1 MMRSLFPIV
10 TNNDLVFPDNFVNHF
25 FGDFMK
31 PFDSSYSVPKVDVED
46 KGTEYVLTTD
56 LPGMAKE
63 DIKLTYDKDILT
75 ISARHEEKKD
85 ETDKKKNYIRK
96 ERTSQSFCRQFQV
109 SGIQKDHIQAAF
121 ANGVLTVTLPKE
133 TAQQIEAAKTIEIQ

>member
-1 MMRSLFPIV
+1 MRSLFPIV

-46 KGTEYVLTTD
+46 KENEYVLTTD

-85 ETDKKKNYIRK
+85 EKDEKKNYIRK
-96 ERTSQSFCRQFQV
+96 ERTSQSFCQRRADRYLAE
-109 SGIQKDHIQAAF
+109 G
-121 ANGVLTVTLPKE
+121 NG
-133 TAQQIEAAKTIEIQ
+133 

>member
-1 MMRSLFPIV
+1 
-10 TNNDLVFPDNFVNHF
+10 
-25 FGDFMK
+25 MK

-46 KGTEYVLTTD
+46 KENEYVLTTD

-85 ETDKKKNYIRK
+85 EKDEKKNYIRK
-96 ERTSQSFCRQFQV
+96 ERTNQSFCRQFQV
-109 SGIQKDHIQAAF
+109 SGVQKDHIQASF
-121 ANGVLTVTLPKE
+121 ANGVLTITLPKE
-133 TAQQIEAAKTIEIQ
+133 TAKQIEAAKTIEIQ

>member
-1 MMRSLFPIV
+1 MRSLFPIV

-46 KGTEYVLTTD
+46 KENEYVLTTD

-75 ISARHEEKKD
+75 ISARHEETKD
-85 ETDKKKNYIRK
+85 EQDDQKNYIYK
-96 ERTSQSFCRQFQV
+96 ERSSSSFCRSFPV
-109 SGIQKDHIQAAF
+109 SGIRKDGIQASF
-121 ANGVLTVTLPKE
+121 ADGVLTVTLPKE
-133 TAQQIEAAKTIEIQ
+133 TPQPAESVRTIDIQ

>member
-46 KGTEYVLTTD
+46 KENEYVLTTD
-56 LPGMAKE
+56 LPL
-63 DIKLTYDKDILT
+63 IRYSLRSPFLTT
-75 ISARHEEKKD
+75 
-85 ETDKKKNYIRK
+85 T
-96 ERTSQSFCRQFQV
+96 C
-109 SGIQKDHIQAAF
+109 
-121 ANGVLTVTLPKE
+121 VTGGPL
-133 TAQQIEAAKTIEIQ
+133 

>member
-1 MMRSLFPIV
+1 MRSLFPIV

-46 KGTEYVLTTD
+46 KENEYVLTTD

-63 DIKLTYDKDILT
+63 D
-75 ISARHEEKKD
+75 
-85 ETDKKKNYIRK
+85 KKKTKRK
-96 ERTSQSFCRQFQV
+96 TTSAKNGRV
-109 SGIQKDHIQAAF
+109 SPSAASSRSAAF
-121 ANGVLTVTLPKE
+121 R
-133 TAQQIEAAKTIEIQ
+133 KTIFRHPLPTAC